1 MPQGT
6 TYNAFIPPY
15 PIRVDDFSIPS
26 APPSSSATNANQA
39 SSVGLYL
46 LTHTHTDHLNGLS
59 ARSFG
64 QTVVCSH
71 DAKEMLLRHEVYAER
86 ALRDMDL
93 RAENVRT
100 FAHLKVEPQRME
112 DGSLDYAGSR
122 DLLRAVHLHIPTEIP
137 LNDGETVTITL
148 LDANHCPGAV
158 MFLVEGAKGA
168 VLHTGDLR
176 AEPWFLES
184 LRHNPFIQRYIDTSD
199 IFTPF
204 PRRSS
209 PTASLPKLDAIY
221 LDTACLLNN
230 YDVPTKSG
238 AASGIA
244 SLMAC
249 YPETTRFFLNVW
261 TWGYEEI
268 YKAVARVFGAK
279 IHVDRYKH
287 GIYSHLTGDP
297 FIKSII
303 TRDGT
308 STRFHACERFARC
321 EHVRVNGRE
330 AHTPSGHHVVYVNPV
345 NMGTA
350 AWELYLKQTRE
361 QIQRGEQVNVLV
373 CHAYMCII
381 TLWLTNYMQLV
392 PLARHS
398 PLPELR
404 AFVRLFRPR
413 RVEPNTLDPAL
424 KGLDA
429 ACMKAMFAGCLAEE
443 EDSPT
448 TGCHLESFC
457 KSHGISPP
465 AVALGDIEPS
475 LLDGASGGA
484 EEDVAFKNLEGDGA
498 REVAEKWADSGRTR
512 RKLSTM
518 KEFLPIPYRSMVE
531 QILDGTYGQ
540 SRSRH
545 TIDPRP
551 NPRPVGLRSEP
562 TLAVAAPPSPPRRRT
577 FQGRAGE
584 AETRAAMARLSFVIP
599 EALQSPIADSDT
611 DDDDDE
617 DAHALTAHL
626 LWADE
631 VGIPVDTN
639 PFGLPHPDGSSSPL
653 PEVTEQPVAG
663 PSRLPAD
670 PPVRKPNHMPLT
682 PNSSR
687 GSQELSHWLQSS
699 SPGPTHAE
707 PTIPRKR
714 EDMEGKHPREG
725 DKPSGTPQHARVLGS
740 PFEPTT
746 ARKGKMPQMPTPDTR
761 RRRHVDAPYYAPRPQ
776 REKAFPSRQ
785 LPGLIA
791 EASRRSRPNGVTSGQ
806 HAGIDGSSD
815 NASVPLI
822 DLRNHGKRR
831 SPQVV
836 EGDLDGTGEADHSRK
851 RRRVGD
857 KVAPATNA
865 TASGVLPEPPTIDTV
880 SNPRRHDTP
889 SSPQAE
895 RHTRTSVV
903 DNVSSIVSDT
913 TAEAS
918 RAALTTTVDIDATRS
933 SSAVPATRKRSKEE
947 LRAERLRIAE
957 KLARAMPDRVVP
969 DFWEKL
975 KRRRLREEQRLQR
988 AAAQGARENVN
999 GNATTSACEAN
1010 ASRGMEKAQE
1020 RACTVLLRLP
1030 SRDEDMDEEHA
1041 GRVRR
1046 RVEEFKQG
1054 FASGLR
1060 PGLVIPRLSCLES
1073 QSQEEDPL

>member
-6 TYNAFIPPY
+6 PYNAFIPPY
-15 PIRVDDFSIPS
+15 PIRVDDFCTPS
-26 APPSSSATNANQA
+26 ASASSSSTNASQKP
-39 SSVGLYL
+39 SVGLYL

-64 QTVVCSH
+64 QTVICSH

-122 DLLRAVHLHIPTEIP
+122 DLLRTIHLHVPTDIP

-158 MFLVEGAKGA
+158 MFLVEGVKGA

-184 LRHNPFIQRYIDTSD
+184 LRHNPFIQRYIDDADTSCR
-199 IFTPF
+199 TS
-204 PRRSS
+204 RCSS
-209 PTASLPKLDAIY
+209 PATSLPKLEAIY

-230 YDVPTKSG
+230 YDVPTKAN

-287 GIYSHLTGDP
+287 GVYSHLTGDP
-297 FIKSII
+297 FLKSII
-303 TRDGT
+303 TRDGA
-308 STRFHACERFARC
+308 STRFHACERFGRC

-330 AHTPSGHHVVYVNPV
+330 AHTPSGQHVVYVNPV

-361 QIQRGEQVNVLV
+361 QLGRGEQVNIL
-373 CHAYMCII
+373 
-381 TLWLTNYMQLV
+381 LV

-404 AFVRLFRPR
+404 AFVRLFKPR

-429 ACMKAMFAGCLAEE
+429 ACMKAMFAGCLAEDK
-443 EDSPT
+443 DSPPPT
-448 TGCHLESFC
+448 ACHLETFC

-465 AVALGDIEPS
+465 AVTPGDIEPS
-475 LLDGASGGA
+475 LLGGADAGA

-498 REVAEKWADSGRTR
+498 REIAEKWADSGRMR

-518 KEFLPIPYRSMVE
+518 KEFLPAPYRAVVE
-531 QILDGTYGQ
+531 QILDGTYR
-540 SRSRH
+540 RSASGSVA
-545 TIDPRP
+545 DPRP
-551 NPRPVGLRSEP
+551 ALRSAGLRSEP
-562 TLAVAAPPSPPRRRT
+562 TLIPTNPQSPPRRRT
-577 FQGRAGE
+577 FQGRASE

-599 EALQSPIADSDT
+599 KALQSPVADSDT

-639 PFGLPHPDGSSSPL
+639 PFGLPLPDRSSSPL
-653 PEVTEQPVAG
+653 PEVAEEPVAG

-670 PPVRKPNHMPLT
+670 PPVSKPNRMPLT

-687 GSQELSHWLQSS
+687 DSQDLSHWLRSS
-699 SPGPTHAE
+699 SPGLAPEE
-707 PTIPRKR
+707 PATP
-714 EDMEGKHPREG
+714 EDCRNRQIKQLGED
-725 DKPSGTPQHARVLGS
+725 DKPSRTPRKAQLLGS

-746 ARKGKMPQMPTPDTR
+746 ARKTKMPQMPTPDTR
-761 RRRHVDAPYYAPRPQ
+761 RRRHVDGASFHAPQPQ
-776 REKAFPSRQ
+776 RERSSIPQIPSLFP
-785 LPGLIA
+785 GA
-791 EASRRSRPNGVTSGQ
+791 ARRSRATGVL
-806 HAGIDGSSD
+806 SSPPAVTD
-815 NASVPLI
+815 RRGEDASVPLI
-822 DLRNHGKRR
+822 DLRNFGKRR

-836 EGDLDGTGEADHSRK
+836 EEEGEDAADSPK
-851 RRRVGD
+851 RRRLGD
-857 KVAPATNA
+857 GVAPATSSIGPA
-865 TASGVLPEPPTIDTV
+865 VLPEPSALEV
-880 SNPRRHDTP
+880 LESRRHDTA
-889 SSPQAE
+889 SSPQSEQHAA
-895 RHTRTSVV
+895 TSAA
-903 DNVSSIVSDT
+903 DDVSPIIVQP
-913 TAEAS
+913 TAEPCS
-918 RAALTTTVDIDATRS
+918 AALTTMEDVDAT
-933 SSAVPATRKRSKEE
+933 SSAFAVAGTSSKRSKEE

-975 KRRRLREEQRLQR
+975 KRHEE
-988 AAAQGARENVN
+988 
-999 GNATTSACEAN
+999 
-1010 ASRGMEKAQE
+1010 
-1020 RACTVLLRLP
+1020 
-1030 SRDEDMDEEHA
+1030 MDVEHA
-1041 GRVRR
+1041 ARVHR

-1054 FASGLR
+1054 LASGLR
-1060 PGLVIPRLSCLES
+1060 PGLVIPRLRCLES
-1073 QSQEEDPL
+1073 QSQEEGPT